1 MHWLESEENL
11 DQGQQCALA
20 SVLQIQVYLSATISN
35 MDVGYSDVIH
45 CEVSVPI
52 RKYQAFPLSPSC

>member
-1 MHWLESEENL
+1 MHWLANEENL
-11 DQGQQCALA
+11 DQGQECALA
-20 SVLQIQVYLSATISN
+20 SVSEIQVYLSATISN

-52 RKYQAFPLSPSC
+52 RK

>member
-1 MHWLESEENL
+1 MHWLANEENL
-11 DQGQQCALA
+11 
-20 SVLQIQVYLSATISN
+20 VYLSATISN

-52 RKYQAFPLSPSC
+52 RK